1 MLYDP
6 KWSKNDLASFVA
18 WLETKN
24 PNETYEFKDPY
35 NCALGQYSRHIGAT
49 PPDAINQTGE
59 EWGIGFYG
67 ALTILKRETFG
78 ECLHYARVALAGK

>member
-18 WLETKN
+18 WLETKD
-24 PNETYEFKDPY
+24 PNETYRFENPQ
-35 NCALGQYSRHIGAT
+35 NCALGQYSRHIGVE
-49 PPDAINQTGE
+49 PPEAITGVGE

-67 ALTILKRETFG
+67 ALSILKRETFG
-78 ECLHYARVALAGK
+78 ECLRYARAALAGK